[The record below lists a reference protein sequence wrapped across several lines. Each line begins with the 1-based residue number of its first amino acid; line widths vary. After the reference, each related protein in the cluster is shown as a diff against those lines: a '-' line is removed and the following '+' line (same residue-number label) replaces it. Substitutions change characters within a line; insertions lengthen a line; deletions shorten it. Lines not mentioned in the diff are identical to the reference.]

1 MTFLIF
7 GGKSPRRHIRDE
19 IMAISGAYILSCRDN
34 GACIESLDPSS
45 LHPSITGRCKTKP
58 GAAQYWPDSFDHPAA
73 IIHDAMII
81 VDTSMFDDTMTI
93 IIHTWYSV
101 VGRFTSTGPG
111 MYAETA
117 LVSMIMTHRSL
128 LSSSTVNLEL
138 LSRNHHTKLWS
149 IY

>member
-1 MTFLIF
+1 
-7 GGKSPRRHIRDE
+7 
-19 IMAISGAYILSCRDN
+19 
-34 GACIESLDPSS
+34 
-45 LHPSITGRCKTKP
+45 
-58 GAAQYWPDSFDHPAA
+58 
-73 IIHDAMII
+73 
-81 VDTSMFDDTMTI
+81 MFDDTMTI

-111 MYAETA
+111 VYAETA